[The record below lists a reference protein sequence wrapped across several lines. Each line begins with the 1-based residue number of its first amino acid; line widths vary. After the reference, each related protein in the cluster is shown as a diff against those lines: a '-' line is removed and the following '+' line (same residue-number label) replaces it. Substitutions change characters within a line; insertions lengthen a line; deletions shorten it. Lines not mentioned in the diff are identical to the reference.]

1 LYTIENSSSNDTIK
15 YIIKKVE
22 YKNFNYHIT
31 VNDAQIQKVKSPLF
45 LAVGKNNFE
54 MSNLFLNNKADI
66 SYLNYEIINCLL
78 NQNLLNNK
86 NLKFILRNGYD
97 IKGITQDL
105 INKIIDNSHNNFLEI
120 ILNHFK
126 FDNMIVV
133 EILNF

>member
-1 LYTIENSSSNDTIK
+1 MYTIENSSSNDTIK

-22 YKNFNYHIT
+22 YKNFNYHII

-45 LAVGKNNFE
+45 LDSRKNNFE

-86 NLKFILRNGYD
+86 NLKLILRNGYD
-97 IKGITQDL
+97 IKRIIQDL

-126 FDNMIVV
+126 FDNMI
-133 EILNF
+133 LNF